1 MTRLPAWVLALIVSA
16 CQLKTSLPG
25 ATPASKPGIDDRA
38 GGGRDDQAVTM
49 PDLQGMTRDEAIAAL
64 KRAGIE
70 PSSIDSDPSI
80 ACHDEQTPHGRV
92 CYQSPIAGAQ
102 TLAHLSV
109 TINVQQADPDSHTP
123 GVPGAHYPMPDVR
136 GLTVADARKKLAA
149 AGLSSKDHVAM
160 LITDD
165 CPRRGV
171 VCGQEPAPGATT
183 FTEQPKLVRV
193 QRDAG
198 LNADIDDL
206 FSAGN

>member
-1 MTRLPAWVLALIVSA
+1 MLALLAS

-25 ATPASKPGIDDRA
+25 ATTATPAAPAGDDRA
-38 GGGRDDQAVTM
+38 TASGPDPTATM
-49 PDLQGMTRDEAIAAL
+49 PDLHGMTRDEAIAAM

-70 PSSIDSDPSI
+70 PSSIDHDSSI
-80 ACHDEQTPHGRV
+80 ACSDDQTPHGRV
-92 CYQSPIAGAQ
+92 CYQAPIAGAQ

-109 TINVQQADPDSHTP
+109 TINFQEADPDSHTP

-136 GLTVADARKKLAA
+136 GLTVAAARKKLAA

-165 CPRRGV
+165 CPKRGV
-171 VCGQEPAPGATT
+171 VCGQEPDPGATT

-193 QRDAG
+193 QRDAE
-198 LNADIDDL
+198 LNADTDDL
-206 FSAGN
+206 FAVGN